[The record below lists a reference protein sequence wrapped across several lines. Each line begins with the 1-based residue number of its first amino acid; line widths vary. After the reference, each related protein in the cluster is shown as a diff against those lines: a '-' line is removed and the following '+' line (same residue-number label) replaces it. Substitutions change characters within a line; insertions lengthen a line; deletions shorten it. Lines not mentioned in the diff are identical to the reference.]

1 MAGEDEPSVYDLSV
15 RVDGVGGPL
24 LPRPRPVVVVVVH
37 VVAADTR
44 SGYVARGT

>member
-37 VVAADTR
+37 VVAEDTR
-44 SGYVARGT
+44 SGYVTRGT